1 MMHIP
6 GYRVIRKLS
15 QGGMSTVYLAIQI
28 SVGRVVALKVM
39 SPHLSSDPAFGERF
53 QREANIIG
61 QLSHPHI
68 IPIYDIGEHDSL
80 NYIAMDYLSG
90 GTVHERMAKEFTVVD
105 ALRVTREIATA
116 LDHAHEKG
124 YIHRDIKPENIL
136 FRADGSS
143 VLTDFGVAKAVAGGS
158 RMTNAGQVVGTPHYM
173 SPEQTRGKPVDGRSD
188 LYSLGVVFY
197 EMLTGSVPY
206 QGDEAVAIAI
216 KHLSA
221 PIPILPPHCH
231 AYQLIIDKCLAK
243 DPDQRFQRGN
253 DLAAMIEALET
264 AYRTGVTATLAVT
277 PPGAGALFKALLAT
291 FFHNLRWRMQSVFNR
306 REEKEKDRAWFQPG
320 DTHYAVLTDGAGEA
334 QATVVAS
341 PSAQITQF
349 QTTAISD
356 KPRSNRKKVVVACL
370 LGFTALAAGAAW
382 FGYQPTAPANTPI
395 PIAETS
401 ASSARHHFTASG
413 SSSSHNGANP
423 IQNWIAETLVVEEE
437 PVVVVPI
444 VTSSIETSST
454 SSAQSSE
461 APPPPTQYQLV
472 VTTAPEDARVRI
484 LNIGPRYEAGMSL
497 KPGPYHIEVSH
508 SDYITH
514 TKWVTITDSDLHSVV
529 TLKPTMAAG
538 EKFTTKLINGQQ
550 SPLMVNIKPGT
561 YIQGDDNSANTS
573 PAHPVTV
580 QKNFAISQY
589 EITFAEYD
597 VFATATYRQLPDDNR
612 WGRQSRPVIN
622 ISWQD
627 AKEYTEWLSEMS
639 GKVYRLPTEA
649 EWEYAARA
657 GTTSSWWWG
666 DDPKAAQG
674 SANCRRGCNSS
685 FSGLFGTKTA
695 PVGSF
700 AANEFGIHDT
710 AGNVAEWVDDCYAED
725 YLLQLAQQPGGS
737 CEMRVVRGGSAKS
750 TLEQI
755 ASTFREGVN
764 AETRS
769 EYIGFRV
776 VMEID

>member
-90 GTVHERMAKEFTVVD
+90 GTVHERMAKEFTVID

-291 FFHNLRWRMQSVFNR
+291 FFHNLRWRMQSVLNK

-349 QTTAISD
+349 QATAITQ
-356 KPRSNRKKVVVACL
+356 KPRGKRRVVTAIL
-370 LGFTALAAGAAW
+370 IGLTALAAGATW
-382 FGYQPTAPANTPI
+382 FGYQPATPDTS
-395 PIAETS
+395 PIAVVEQTT
-401 ASSARHHFTASG
+401 SSARPQFTAAD
-413 SSSSHNGANP
+413 SSSSHNGNNP
-423 IQNWIAETLVVEEE
+423 IQNWIAETLVVEDE
-437 PVVVVPI
+437 PVGVVPI
-444 VTSSIETSST
+444 VTSSVETSSA

-461 APPPPTQYQLV
+461 APPPPQQYQLV

-484 LNIGPRYEAGMSL
+484 LNIGPRYEAGMRL
-497 KPGPYHIEVSH
+497 RPGPYHIEVSH
-508 SDYITH
+508 PDYITH
-514 TKWVTITDSDLHSVV
+514 TKWITISDSDMHSVV
-529 TLKPTMAAG
+529 TLKPTLAAG

-561 YIQGDDNSANTS
+561 YIQGDDNHANTS

-597 VFATATYRQLPDDNR
+597 VFATATYRPLPDDNR
-612 WGRQSRPVIN
+612 WGRQNRPVIN

-666 DDPKAAQG
+666 DDPKEAQG

-737 CEMRVVRGGSAKS
+737 CEVRVVRGGSAKS

-755 ASTFREGVN
+755 AATFREGIN

-769 EYIGFRV
+769 EHIGFRV